1 MPLGSRL
8 LLILSGNRVALGG
21 GIGDDGINLGSV
33 VGSGSGS
40 GSGKDLLFIG
50 LPIGINHWSI
60 GAEASQ
66 AIFLNMAMLLAEM
79 ANNSFRF
86 IIVSVEGVEVGLEWQ
101 LPLSDADRV
110 DGF

>member
-1 MPLGSRL
+1 MIGIFTRLFVVFADWIDPLGKRF
-8 LLILSGNRVALGG
+8 A
-21 GIGDDGINLGSV
+21 
-33 VGSGSGS
+33 
-40 GSGKDLLFIG
+40 
-50 LPIGINHWSI
+50 IGINHWSI

>member
-40 GSGKDLLFIG
+40 GKDLLFIG

-60 GAEASQ
+60 GEEASR
-66 AIFLNMAMLLAEM
+66 AIFLNMARLLAEM

-86 IIVSVEGVEVGLEWQ
+86 TIVSVEGVEVGLEWQ